1 MGGFHILDL
10 VVIAIIGLA
19 IFGPKALQSI
29 ARSAGKGM
37 GQAKAA
43 KDKVMAELPLEELSK
58 VAQKV
63 PMNTQQA
70 IHMLITTDKE
80 KEPEKKDEKKDA

>member
-19 IFGPKALQSI
+19 LFGPKALQSI
-29 ARSAGKGM
+29 ARNAGKGV
-37 GQAKAA
+37 GQAKTV
-43 KDKVMAELPLEELSK
+43 KEKVMAELPLEDLSK

-63 PMNTQQA
+63 PLNPQQA
-70 IHMLITTDKE
+70 IQMLITPEKE
-80 KEPEKKDEKKDA
+80 K